1 MTGEL
6 SAEVAILAV
15 VGLVV
20 GSFLGVVI
28 DRVPESKSIVR
39 PPSHCPSC
47 EHPIRA
53 VDNIPVLSY
62 LVLRGRCRDCRAL
75 IPPHDLVVE
84 LVTAAGFAAVAVRV
98 HPLELWPAYLVLVSG
113 LVALSAIDIA
123 RLRLPTPIIFAT
135 ALLGGVLL
143 VGASALSGEWFCLVR
158 AVGGAAIGFGV
169 FFAIFFAVPRGMGF
183 GDVRLA
189 ALCGGFLGYLGYDE
203 IAVGLLGSFVV
214 GGLVALSL
222 VAARRVGRRSALPFG
237 PFLATGTV
245 IAVLFGPTIARVW
258 LG

>member
-1 MTGEL
+1 MIPEAALLG
-6 SAEVAILAV
+6 V

-28 DRVPESKSIVR
+28 DRVPSGQSIVR

-47 EHPIRA
+47 DHAIRP

-62 LVLRGRCRDCRAL
+62 LVLRGRCRDCHSP
-75 IPPHDLVVE
+75 IPGHDLVVE
-84 LVTAAGFAAVAVRV
+84 LVTALGFAAVAWRV
-98 HPLELWPAYLVLVSG
+98 HPPALWPAYLVLVGG

-123 RLRLPTPIIFAT
+123 LLRLPTPIILAT

-143 VGASALSGEWFCLVR
+143 IGASALSGEWFCLVR
-158 AVGGAAIGFGV
+158 AVIGAGGGFGL
-169 FFAIFFAVPRGMGF
+169 FFAIFFAVPAGMGF

-214 GGLVALSL
+214 GGLVALGL
-222 VAARRVGRRSALPFG
+222 IALRRVGRRSALPFG
-237 PFLATGTV
+237 PFLAAGTL
-245 IAVLFGPTIARVW
+245 ASVLFGGAIARIW